1 MHRVGLSGTDVW
13 SCFEVGMP
21 LAQLVAHH
29 FIASSTLSH
38 LASWLDRGMEGKRC
52 RIDNPLF
59 DSDWFLFANRLWK
72 YYRCSVVS
80 ERLFKQLRN
89 LVDVRSIGHRTWRDG
104 KNKLFLA
111 KMIPR
116 QTKPTNQ
123 KKYMFIFPSISK
135 TFLNPPRMGTT
146 WQPPHVSDSWLWHE
160 KIFGFVH
167 CFESLAWRLYLPALC
182 LRLGA

>member
-1 MHRVGLSGTDVW
+1 MHRVGPGTDVW
-13 SCFEVGMP
+13 SCKGWYAIGTTCGSSLHRVIYSEPFSFLAWLRYGRKEMP
-21 LAQLVAHH
+21 RQ
-29 FIASSTLSH
+29 STL
-38 LASWLDRGMEGKRC
+38 
-52 RIDNPLF
+52 
-59 DSDWFLFANRLWK
+59 WFLNSCFYRLWK

-123 KKYMFIFPSISK
+123 KKYMFIFPSFSK